1 MMNPK
6 AALLSQIRVRVRV
19 RARVRARVRVRVRA
33 RVRVMVRVAWD
44 LDASA
49 HQRLGSLSLGHVREG
64 DRDRRVRLPGREGWD
79 GRAGVASMGGKQVM
93 GASRRRT
100 LSLALALTLPS
111 THLHVG
117 HEGDRVL
124 RGVRGLAEGV
134 VQVERLLLG

>member
-1 MMNPK
+1 M
-6 AALLSQIRVRVRV
+6 
-19 RARVRARVRVRVRA
+19 
-33 RVRVMVRVAWD
+33 
-44 LDASA
+44 
-49 HQRLGSLSLGHVREG
+49 G
-64 DRDRRVRLPGREGWD
+64 D
-79 GRAGVASMGGKQVM
+79 KQVM

-100 LSLALALTLPS
+100 LSLALALILPS